1 MIIPVI
7 LSGGSGTRLWPLSRS
22 GYPKQFL
29 SLIAKNDHTMLQQT
43 FARFEPGTVEPP
55 IVVANQEHRFRI
67 AEQLQQLGVDK
78 AKIVLEP
85 FGRNTAPAA
94 LIAALMVATG
104 PQARRDACL
113 LILPSDHHM
122 EHPQAFNEAVQRA
135 YAHAMQGRLVTF
147 GIQPTGPATGF
158 GYIQA
163 GDSLGEHAYRIQQF
177 KEKPDEATAQSFLE
191 QGNYTW
197 NSGMFMVKASTLLE
211 EAETHCPDVLKGAR
225 AALLQG
231 RKDLDFIRLDE
242 KAFEATPGISLD
254 YAVMERTQNACVIPL
269 DAGWSDVGNW
279 SSLWDISAKDEAHNA
294 TYGDVMLHNVENS
307 LVFSQSS
314 LVALCDVQD
323 LLVVQ
328 TKDAVLI
335 ANRHKAE
342 SVKHLVEELQ
352 RKQRVEHLHH
362 VEVFRP
368 WGSYENLVEAPGFK
382 AKRITVNPQQKL
394 SLQMHHHRAEH
405 WVVVRGTAR
414 VVNGEKEFL
423 LAQDESTYI
432 PIGTKHR
439 LENPGKIPLEIIE
452 VQSGAYLEEDDIV
465 RFEDIYQRV

>member
-29 SLIAKNDHTMLQQT
+29 SLVANQPNTMLQHT
-43 FARFEPGTVEPP
+43 YARLESSTVEPP
-55 IVVANQEHRFRI
+55 IVIANHEHRFRI
-67 AEQLQQLGVDK
+67 AEQLQQIGVEK

-85 FGRNTAPAA
+85 FGRNTAPAV

-122 EHPQAFNEAVQRA
+122 ENIPAFNQAVQRA

-147 GIQPTGPATGF
+147 GIQPTHPATGF

-163 GDSLGEHAYRIQQF
+163 GDALGDNAYRVQQF
-177 KEKPDEATAQSFLE
+177 KEKPDEATAQGFLE
-191 QGNYTW
+191 AGNYTW
-197 NSGMFMVKASTLLE
+197 NSGMFMMKATTLLE
-211 EAETHCPDVLKGAR
+211 EAEVHCPEVLKGAK

-242 KAFEATPGISLD
+242 KAFEATPSISVD
-254 YAVMERTQNACVIPL
+254 YAIMERTRNACVVPL
-269 DAGWSDVGNW
+269 EAGWNDVGNW
-279 SSLWDISAKDEAHNA
+279 SSLWEISEKDHDQNA
-294 TYGDVMLHNVENS
+294 IYGDVILHNVSNS
-307 LVFSQSS
+307 LVFSQNS
-314 LVALCDVQD
+314 LVALCDVDD

-328 TKDAVLI
+328 TTDAVLI

-342 SVKHLVEELQ
+342 SVKHLVDELKKRQ
-352 RKQRVEHLHH
+352 RGEHLNH
-362 VEVFRP
+362 VQVFRP
-368 WGSYENLVEAPGFK
+368 WGSYETIVEAHGFK
-382 AKRITVNPQQKL
+382 AKRIVVNPQQKL

-405 WVVVRGTAR
+405 WVVVRGTAN

-423 LAQDESTYI
+423 LSQDESTYI

-465 RFEDIYQRV
+465 RFEDIYQRT